1 MSSLLRNRQILTEII
16 ESDDIAIL
24 TLFQVWNMIKLNV
37 HFSTEIINRRIRM
50 STTKK
55 YSDFSR
61 TMRENYLSVNP
72 VECTCLFISFSISC
86 SFLYICMFHSYHF
99 LQPKPLICS
108 GKSNGCRRWLFSLY
122 ILIPSYPLYLHV
134 LTIIFSKK
142 RSSTFY
148 V

>member
-37 HFSTEIINRRIRM
+37 HFSTEIINRRICM

-61 TMRENYLSVNP
+61 TTWENYSSVYP
-72 VECTCLFISFSISC
+72 VECTCLFISVSISC
-86 SFLYICMFHSYHF
+86 SFLYICMFHSYLF
-99 LQPKPLICS
+99 LQPKPFICS
-108 GKSNGCRRWLFSLY
+108 GKSHGCRRWFFLLKHLKFQAIY
-122 ILIPSYPLYLHV
+122 LIYMLQL
-134 LTIIFSKK
+134 
-142 RSSTFY
+142 
-148 V
+148 